1 MYEEV
6 VGQHGGRERADV
18 LVDGKKETHYG
29 VTQLHNRVWN
39 EKPQHL
45 SQKGAR
51 GFCRVA
57 EIAGKQ

>member
-6 VGQHGGRERADV
+6 VSQDGRRERTDV
-18 LVDGKKETHYG
+18 LVDGKKETHHS
-29 VTQLHNRVWN
+29 VTQFHNCVWN